1 MFSNQ
6 ELLRYSRQI
15 ILPDLG
21 LEGQQKLKDGSVLV
35 IGAGGLGSPAL
46 LYLAAAG
53 VGRIGIVDF
62 DKVDASNLQ
71 RQILYK
77 QQDLGKSKSFIARER
92 LQEQNPHIQV
102 EAYESILS
110 AENAMD
116 ILSQY
121 SLVIDGS
128 DNLPTRYLV
137 NDACVLLN
145 KPLVYGAIFRFEG
158 QVSVFNQPD
167 SQGNRGPNYRDLFP
181 EPPPPEMVPSC
192 AEGGVMGVLPGII
205 GSMQANEA
213 IKILAGIGT
222 TLSGRLLLF
231 DGLEFSTRFLRLKS
245 NPDNPLSGTHPT
257 IHQLIDYEA
266 FCNPGH
272 AGVDNS
278 VEEISPLEVRELI
291 REGNTFQFID
301 VREPLEYQMV
311 NIGAINIPLKSLKE
325 NVSLIQKEGLVVVH
339 CKSGQRSFQ
348 AVQKLQTEFGFNN
361 LKNMKGGLLG
371 WRREVDPELPVS

>member
-1 MFSNQ
+1 MLSNQ

-15 ILPDLG
+15 ILPELG
-21 LEGQQKLKDGSVLV
+21 LDGQQKLKDGSVIV
-35 IGAGGLGSPAL
+35 IGAGGLGAPVL

-71 RQILYK
+71 RQILYGHK
-77 QQDLGKSKSFIARER
+77 DIGQSKSLLAKKR

-102 EAYESILS
+102 ESFDAMISS
-110 AENAMD
+110 SNAME

-145 KPLVYGAIFRFEG
+145 KTLVYGAIFRFEG

-192 AEGGVMGVLPGII
+192 AEGGVMGVLTGII

-222 TLSGRLLLF
+222 SLSGRLLLF
-231 DGLEFSTRFLRLKS
+231 DALEFTTRFLRLKP

-257 IHQLIDYEA
+257 IRHLIDYET
-266 FCNPGH
+266 FCNPGLT
-272 AGVDNS
+272 ALDNS
-278 VEEISPLEVRELI
+278 IKEISPVEVRKMMNDGEP
-291 REGNTFQFID
+291 FQFID
-301 VREPLEYQMV
+301 VREPQEYQMV
-311 NIGAINIPLKSLKE
+311 NIGAINIPLRSIKE
-325 NVSLIQKEGLVVVH
+325 KVLSIQREGLVVVH

-348 AVQKLQTEFGFNN
+348 AVQKLQNEFGFKN
-361 LKNMKGGLLG
+361 LRNMKGGLLA
-371 WRREVDPELPVS
+371 WRNEVDPELPVS